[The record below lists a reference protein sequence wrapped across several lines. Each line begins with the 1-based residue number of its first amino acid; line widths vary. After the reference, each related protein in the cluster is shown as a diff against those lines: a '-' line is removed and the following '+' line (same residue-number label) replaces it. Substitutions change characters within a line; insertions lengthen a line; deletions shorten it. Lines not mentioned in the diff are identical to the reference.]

1 MTNNMMEKVEN
12 LRKYLEGKKLT
23 YDQLFETLRGNEN
36 FPSMTSLRKY
46 GLLKVVEHEETELTM
61 TDEEA
66 SYQEYDDTDDS
77 EEWDWDEDRHLWVYM
92 YSVDYYGI

>member
-23 YDQLFETLRGNEN
+23 YDQLFEILRGNDQ
-36 FPSMTSLRKY
+36 FPSMTSLRKH
-46 GLLKVVEHEETELTM
+46 GLLKVVEHKEIEFTM

-77 EEWDWDEDRHLWVYM
+77 EWDWDEDRNVWVYM